1 MELQILRRLGC
12 GAPLQSAKCSY
23 CNTVHIGFPEPEQ
36 ETVSLYADNR
46 VVETININTVKSQTE
61 CLHRL
66 MQTGSITAREM
77 AYGIKKLGERI

>member
-1 MELQILRRLGC
+1 MRKSKHRVMFRRNKYGT
-12 GAPLQSAKCSY
+12 SKY
-23 CNTVHIGFPEPEQ
+23 
-36 ETVSLYADNR
+36 
-46 VVETININTVKSQTE
+46 NINTVESQTE